1 MQINVKN
8 LSYIYNHKTA
18 MEFKALNDV
27 SVSIMQGEFVG
38 IIGPTGSGKTTF
50 VQHLN
55 ALLTPHS
62 GEIILANLNNWNN
75 YKKSKR
81 KALIGKYN
89 YKITKTKSKFK
100 QNYLTFKKNAKV
112 NKQKMMFD
120 KLSMKLKTLEAQK
133 KDKILNKMGLSKF
146 RTINNSNK
154 KIKNILQIRSK
165 IGIVFQFA
173 EYQLFEETI
182 VKDIMFGP
190 LNLGL
195 PYSEAFQL
203 AKDNLKLVGLPES
216 YLEKS
221 PFELSGGEK
230 RRVAIAGILAMEPDF
245 LIFDEP
251 TAGLDPVGCEQML
264 KIFRKLNDIGKTV
277 IIVTHNLDHVLEVT
291 KRTMLFSEGKL
302 IRVGDTY
309 SILNDIEFLVD
320 NNMQPPKLLSFVNTL
335 EKNGLKIGKIKSI
348 EDLVKKLKGSR

>member
-1 MQINVKN
+1 MQIDIRN
-8 LSYIYNHKTA
+8 LSFIYNEKTA
-18 MEFKALNDV
+18 SEFKALDNV
-27 SVSIMQGEFVG
+27 STSIMQGEFIG

-55 ALLTPHS
+55 ALLIPSS
-62 GEIILANLNNWNN
+62 GEILLANLNNWNN
-75 YKKSKR
+75 YKKNKR
-81 KALIGKYN
+81 RSLIGKYN
-89 YKITKTKSKFK
+89 YKISKTKSKFK
-100 QNYLTFKKNAKV
+100 QNYLLFKKNAKLS
-112 NKQKMMFD
+112 KQKLVFERLSK
-120 KLSMKLKTLEAQK
+120 KLNALDREEKGIL
-133 KDKILNKMGLSKF
+133 LNKMGISRL
-146 RTINNSNK
+146 RTLNNKSK
-154 KIKNILQIRSK
+154 KIKHILQIRSK

-195 PYSEAFQL
+195 PYSEAYQL

-216 YLEKS
+216 YLKKS

-251 TAGLDPVGCEQML
+251 TAGLDPVGCKQML
-264 KIFRKLNDIGKTV
+264 KIFRKLNDLGKTV

-291 KRTMLFSEGKL
+291 DRTMLFFEGKL
-302 IRVGDTY
+302 IKTGDTY
-309 SILNDIEFLVD
+309 SILNDIKFLLD
-320 NNMQPPKLLSFVNTL
+320 NNMQLPKLLSFVNTL
-335 EKNGLKIGKIKSI
+335 EKKRSK
-348 EDLVKKLKGSR
+348 DR